1 MPEHLRVRSRKL
13 VNRTRVTNAC
23 PTNAGWPR
31 ICKLRNCF
39 YSTASTQ
46 LRDRLHYRRESRR
59 CVPAARH
66 SFPSWNKRH
75 RFDPDINRWTL
86 LAETKIPQE
95 DRRRIDIGSYNRN
108 VFPRA
113 IIYTRISIC
122 ISRLVRLNIS
132 TLLESLNVENR
143 SRVYNHRFAV
153 WLKRWS
159 HGYYLVWLSN
169 HAKPVIYC
177 LHYIKICIYIY
188 IYMYV
193 ILSA

>member
-1 MPEHLRVRSRKL
+1 MHVRPTLDGRAFANCETVFTRLRVL
-13 VNRTRVTNAC
+13 NFAIAC
-23 PTNAGWPR
+23 
-31 ICKLRNCF
+31 I
-39 YSTASTQ
+39 TAANLADAFP
-46 LRDRLHYRRESRR
+46 LRDI
-59 CVPAARH
+59 
-66 SFPSWNKRH
+66 PSWNKRH
-75 RFDPDINRWTL
+75 RFDSDINRWTL
-86 LAETKIPQE
+86 LAETKIPRE
-95 DRRRIDIGSYNRN
+95 NRRRIGIGSYNRN
-108 VFPRA
+108 VFSRT
-113 IIYTRISIC
+113 IIYTRVSIC

-143 SRVYNHRFAV
+143 SRVYNHRFAI

-159 HGYYLVWLSN
+159 HGYHLVWLSN